1 MDFAT
6 VNISE
11 REIFEQVLKREYAEF
26 FIKKFG
32 SFRTYAL
39 QEFRKGRPADKAAKS
54 GMDRAIR
61 RIRFRKCLD
70 GLSAAVY
77 LLTFRKKCFEAVVKA
92 HKDASQMGRMPDI
105 HEITEYL
112 QIGLQVNASVKG
124 IYRKWIIS
132 EALLKGKRIFSG
144 ITEHDFVNI

>member
-1 MDFAT
+1 
-6 VNISE
+6 
-11 REIFEQVLKREYAEF
+11 
-26 FIKKFG
+26 
-32 SFRTYAL
+32 
-39 QEFRKGRPADKAAKS
+39 
-54 GMDRAIR
+54 
-61 RIRFRKCLD
+61 
-70 GLSAAVY
+70 
-77 LLTFRKKCFEAVVKA
+77 VKA

-132 EALLKGKRIFSG
+132 EALLKGKRIFPG